1 MSIINNKKDSEDY
14 LKNHTT
20 TESKIMENK
29 TIEWGWEKGQPS
41 NMRSKEHQEFL
52 IEQYNRNRPVDKQV
66 STMEELDKAL
76 KTNDIVHHGMRS
88 VTITE
93 RRVYH
98 KACKLTIE
106 LPKDLPLD
114 ETDEFIMENM
124 TWEQELDNKFNDA
137 KLLWGHGVDKHDGME
152 DFENNSET
160 RYDVN
165 GENYGGHI

>member
-1 MSIINNKKDSEDY
+1 
-14 LKNHTT
+14 
-20 TESKIMENK
+20 MENK

-98 KACKLTIE
+98 KVAKITIE
-106 LPKDLPLD
+106 LPKDLPIDDTEEWLD
-114 ETDEFIMENM
+114 NNKAK
-124 TWEQELDNKFNDA
+124 WEQSLDNKFNDA
-137 KLLWGHGVDKHDGME
+137 TLDYGLGFNNPSCDGMNE
-152 DFENNSET
+152 SMADRET
-160 RYDVN
+160 RYYVN
-165 GENYGGHI
+165 GEKYGGHI